1 MPDLRAA
8 TSAVALMLMVIPASG
23 HAQSL
28 SEAYTAALRHDPD
41 QAAAEA
47 DRDASRE
54 NDALA
59 TSLFRPKAQIEGS
72 AGYSRI
78 TSDLD
83 DPANVLPDK
92 VDGVSGGVLVGV
104 EQPIVDGSAR
114 AQARQLR
121 AGARAGDAKFQ
132 ASRQQL
138 ALRVVQAYL
147 DVLKAQDMLASL
159 TAQEASARREQRAA
173 QAASM
178 QDARKSRTCAKRRR
192 APMVSR
198 RGSYRPARSM
208 ISPWPG
214 SRN

>member
-132 ASRQQL
+132 ASGNNWPC
-138 ALRVVQAYL
+138 VSC
-147 DVLKAQDMLASL
+147 KPIWMS
-159 TAQEASARREQRAA
+159 S
-173 QAASM
+173 
-178 QDARKSRTCAKRRR
+178 RRR
-192 APMVSR
+192 ICSHR
-198 RGSYRPARSM
+198 
-208 ISPWPG
+208 
-214 SRN
+214 